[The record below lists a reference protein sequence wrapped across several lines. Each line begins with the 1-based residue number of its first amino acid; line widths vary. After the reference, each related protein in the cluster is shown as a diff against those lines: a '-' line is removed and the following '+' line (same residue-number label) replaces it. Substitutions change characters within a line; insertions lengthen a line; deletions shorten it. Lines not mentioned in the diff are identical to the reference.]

1 MLNSLAGRI
10 RRATVSGD
18 KDKHS
23 IAAGD
28 ALHPRLGGITSAPTT
43 PGVRTAPTYFSSA
56 PPPVTGSRLSG
67 SGSTVHLLYDTNE
80 PPPQSHGTTRFVCI
94 SDTHS
99 QTFEV
104 PDGDILLHSGD
115 LSSCGKKEELNHTL
129 QWLARLPHKLKIII
143 AGNHDLPLHKD
154 WYELNYER
162 WKPHR
167 DDKEDSDEILAL
179 MRSPTVQAAGIVY
192 LQDELYEFQLYEGGH
207 VWSVYGSPWQPYFG
221 NWAFNYHPGDEASAI
236 ASQIPPC
243 DILLTHGPPEHTLDL
258 AFHGRHEGCPK
269 LAERVS
275 ILRPRLHVFGH
286 IHEDHGAIIRSWAPT
301 PSPPLRFNLTPN
313 SLPAP
318 GHARNRTF
326 DLLSESPLRA
336 IDRLR
341 RKTLL
346 AQNRNRSDEDED
358 DTYGSEGDH
367 RRFKKETYPDSIPHS
382 TPPLSPLSTSFPST
396 SYPSSNTSPM
406 ISPISSYPPP
416 YPQGTIVPGTDAG
429 RSGTGTRHGKNMDR
443 REETVFVNG
452 ANAPTGPR
460 ARDKSGVQV
469 PFGCR
474 PFQPVIVDLAN

>member
-10 RRATVSGD
+10 RRATVSSN
-18 KDKHS
+18 KHKHS
-23 IAAGD
+23 IAAGN
-28 ALHPRLGGITSAPTT
+28 ALNSRLNGVSSAPTT
-43 PGVRTAPTYFSSA
+43 PGVRTAPAYFSSTPSPA
-56 PPPVTGSRLSG
+56 TGSRLSG

-80 PPPQSHGTTRFVCI
+80 PPPQSDGTTCFVCI

-115 LSSCGKKEELNHTL
+115 LTSCGKEEELNHTL
-129 QWLARLPHKLKIII
+129 QWLASLPHKLKIVI

-154 WYELNYER
+154 WYESNYER

-179 MRSPTVQAAGIVY
+179 MRSPAVQAAGIVY

-207 VWSVYGSPWQPYFG
+207 IWSVYGLPWQPYFG

-236 ASQIPPC
+236 ASKIPPC

-258 AFHGRHEGCPK
+258 AFHGRHEGCPE
-269 LAERVS
+269 LAEHVS

-286 IHEDHGAIIRSWAPT
+286 IHEDHGAIIRSWART
-301 PSPPLRFNLTPN
+301 PSPPLRFNLTPS

-318 GHARNRTF
+318 GHAWNCTL
-326 DLLSESPLRA
+326 DLPSESPLSA
-336 IDRLR
+336 IERLR
-341 RKTLL
+341 RKMLL
-346 AQNRNRSDEDED
+346 AQDEG
-358 DTYGSEGDH
+358 DTHGSEADQLQ
-367 RRFKKETYPDSIPHS
+367 FKKETYPDSIPHS
-382 TPPLSPLSTSFPST
+382 TPPLSPLSTSFLST
-396 SYPSSNTSPM
+396 SYPSSNASPK
-406 ISPISSYPPP
+406 ISPISSYPPS
-416 YPQGTIVPGTDAG
+416 YPQGTIVPGTDTR
-429 RSGTGTRHGKNMDR
+429 RSGTGTCRGKNMDR
-443 REETVFVNG
+443 REETVFVNA
-452 ANAPTGPR
+452 ANAPTGAR